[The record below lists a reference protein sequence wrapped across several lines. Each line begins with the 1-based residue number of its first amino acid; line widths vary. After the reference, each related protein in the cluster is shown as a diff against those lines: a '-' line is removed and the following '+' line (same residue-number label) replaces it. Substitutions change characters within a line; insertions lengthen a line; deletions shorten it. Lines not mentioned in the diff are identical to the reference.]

1 MFVCYLCGGNQWR
14 VWLKT
19 LENGSSEISNGAKSW
34 KTQSSIEEVEHQ
46 TRITGRELRT
56 ATQREGRGE
65 KHMNSKSLVLGSL
78 FGEVGSEASHLL
90 RETIK
95 GTHGKQSDN
104 KSKIHQSI
112 LRAQLRLSALNL
124 SCSGAQKEG
133 AKHRLMQ
140 NMEDG

>member
-1 MFVCYLCGGNQWR
+1 M
-14 VWLKT
+14 WLKT
-19 LENGSSEISNGAKSW
+19 LENGSSEITDGAKSW
-34 KTQSSIEEVEHQ
+34 KTQSRIEEIEHQ

-65 KHMNSKSLVLGSL
+65 KHMNSKSVLRSL
-78 FGEVGSEASHLL
+78 FCEVGNEASHLL

-95 GTHGKQSDN
+95 GTHGKQSNN

-124 SCSGAQKEG
+124 SCLGAQKEG

-140 NMEDG
+140 KMEDG